1 MPFTR
6 CNSQIPVPPPSPIP
20 TANGS
25 RSAANAIFSEFL
37 EKTLQ
42 LPELILPE
50 PHFPPAPAEIDL
62 RSLPMASADLVL
74 RSAREF
80 GAFRIR
86 CHGIPANDL
95 GTVVDEAEQIFQDSR
110 NAVLERVGCGGE
122 MIPFV
127 RSRKGALEFTANK
140 VLRNQTHRSFWV
152 HMGNVASRLD
162 SIVEQVSLALQQDES
177 QEDFEERLEETESM
191 ICLCRYPHN
200 KASKQNDAVSAG
212 KKKDKCDYV
221 LRFYLPMEHCIFYVQ
236 TERGPLSFDAGREHI
251 VVTVGKQLQ
260 ECSHGVFKCV
270 PAAEMIFMPSFHSS
284 SASFSIELTCTVSS
298 NQRLNFSN
306 KNLKIIS
313 LTDQILFILCLA
325 FLYRFICFIY
335 S

>member
-25 RSAANAIFSEFL
+25 RSAANATFSEFL

-62 RSLPMASADLVL
+62 RSLPMSSADLVI
-74 RSAREF
+74 RSSREF

-95 GTVVDEAEQIFQDSR
+95 GRVVDEAEQVFKDSR
-110 NAVLERVGCGGE
+110 NAVVQRIGCGGE

-127 RSRKGALEFTANK
+127 RSRKGVMEFTANK
-140 VLRNQTHRSFWV
+140 ILGNQAHRSFWV

-162 SIVEQVSLALQQDES
+162 SIVEQVTLALQQDKS
-177 QEDFEERLEETESM
+177 QEDFKERILETESV
-191 ICLCRYPHN
+191 ISLCRYPHD
-200 KASKQNDAVSAG
+200 KAPKQNSAVSAG
-212 KKKDKCDYV
+212 KRETCDYA

-251 VVTVGKQLQ
+251 VVIVGKQLQ
-260 ECSHGVFKCV
+260 EWSNGVFKCV

-284 SASFSIELTCTVSS
+284 SASFSIELTCSLSS
-298 NQRLNFSN
+298 NQSLNSSN
-306 KNLKIIS
+306 KNLKMIS
-313 LTDQILFILCLA
+313 LTDQILFIFLLA